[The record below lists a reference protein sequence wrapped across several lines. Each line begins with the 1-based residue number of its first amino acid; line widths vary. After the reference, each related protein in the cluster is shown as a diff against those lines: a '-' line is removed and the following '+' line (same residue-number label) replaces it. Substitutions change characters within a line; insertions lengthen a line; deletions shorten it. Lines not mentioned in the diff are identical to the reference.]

1 MIFDGA
7 SEPGA
12 LALLAIALF
21 LDGALPERRWPF
33 SWPAHPVR
41 LLGTVV
47 ARFDNALNR
56 PERGW
61 ARNVAWGGV
70 TAFVVAAGA
79 ALLGA
84 ALHWVAVGVPFGWSV
99 ELAAVVALLAQRS
112 LFAHVRRVEA
122 PLMRDDLENAR
133 EAVSHI
139 VGRDPRSL
147 DRHGVARAAM
157 ESLAENFS
165 DGVVAP
171 ALFYLVFGLP
181 GLFAYKAVNTLDSM
195 VGHRTPRHLYFG
207 RISARL
213 DDGLNFVPARI
224 SAALLAAAAFFVPG
238 ARPARALVV
247 AMRDAGKHRS
257 VNAGW
262 PEAAA
267 GGALGLVLAGPRRY
281 GAQLVDDPWIGDG
294 TPDAEANDLTRALRL
309 YAAACGLL
317 WLSTIALWAVSG

>member
-21 LDGALPERRWPF
+21 LDGVLPEQRWPF
-33 SWPAHPVR
+33 SWPIHPVR
-41 LLGTVV
+41 LLGAVI

-56 PERGW
+56 PERGC

-70 TAFVVAAGA
+70 TAGAVTAGA
-79 ALLGA
+79 GLFGAVLHGA
-84 ALHWVAVGVPFGWSV
+84 AMGVPFGWIA

-112 LFAHVRRVEA
+112 LFAHVCRVEA
-122 PLMRDDLENAR
+122 PLMRGDLESAR

-139 VGRDPRSL
+139 VGRDPHGL
-147 DRHGVARAAM
+147 DRHGVARAAT
-157 ESLAENFS
+157 ESLVENFS
-165 DGVVAP
+165 DGVLAP

-207 RISARL
+207 RVSARL

-238 ARPARALVV
+238 ARPARALAV

-281 GAQLVDDPWIGDG
+281 GAQLVNDPWIGDG

-309 YAAACGLL
+309 YAAACALL